1 MKKSV
6 DLIKLISILLL
17 LVVFVSEYYSN
28 IPAIASFILAFGLLS
43 TRYELQ
49 DASIIAIIFSSIVVM
64 LFSYFYQNVE
74 GFTDAKKEDEEKEKN
89 EKDKDDEEKDTDDE
103 DDEDDEDEENK
114 DETDNKKKKKEKKK
128 VSKKPKK
135 KGIEE
140 FSDDDSDDDGG
151 DSTPDE
157 EVDPSEAEADEDA
170 KNKPG
175 KKKKEEEQ
183 EDYVDIGT
191 SFLEAYKNLSPNQI
205 KSMTKDTKQL
215 LNVQKNLM
223 KTIEGLTPIVKE
235 GKSVL
240 DTFKGY
246 FDELK

>member
-28 IPAIASFILAFGLLS
+28 MPAISSFVLVFGLLS

-49 DASIIAIIFSSIVVM
+49 DAIIIAIIFSSIVVM

-74 GFTDAKKEDEEKEKN
+74 GFADGKEEKGKNKEEDKEGKEGDKEDDKEDKEDDKEEKGDKEEN
-89 EKDKDDEEKDTDDE
+89 EKSKNVTG
-103 DDEDDEDEENK
+103 
-114 DETDNKKKKKEKKK
+114 KKKKKKKR
-128 VSKKPKK
+128 KK
-135 KGIEE
+135 
-140 FSDDDSDDDGG
+140 SA
-151 DSTPDE
+151 DE
-157 EVDPSEAEADEDA
+157 ETGGETDEETDEETGGETDEETGEETDEETGED
-170 KNKPG
+170 KG
-175 KKKKEEEQ
+175 KEIEK

-240 DTFKGY
+240 DTFRGY

>member
-1 MKKSV
+1 M
-6 DLIKLISILLL
+6 
-17 LVVFVSEYYSN
+17 
-28 IPAIASFILAFGLLS
+28 
-43 TRYELQ
+43 
-49 DASIIAIIFSSIVVM
+49 
-64 LFSYFYQNVE
+64 VE
-74 GFTDAKKEDEEKEKN
+74 EEDEEDEVLDGEKS
-89 EKDKDDEEKDTDDE
+89 DEEDTDGE
-103 DDEDDEDEENK
+103 EEEEEEETVEKFHEDEEEEVEV
-114 DETDNKKKKKEKKK
+114 DQEGKEKVEK
-128 VSKKPKK
+128 
-135 KGIEE
+135 
-140 FSDDDSDDDGG
+140 
-151 DSTPDE
+151 
-157 EVDPSEAEADEDA
+157 
-170 KNKPG
+170 
-175 KKKKEEEQ
+175 